1 MQLVFRVLIATIRN
15 LGNCPCPRCLIPKFH
30 VHLLATESD
39 LLQRGLSS
47 RSDTAHRREKIMSAR
62 KLIYE
67 KHYAVDAAQVEALL
81 KDESLVPT
89 MVCN

>member
-1 MQLVFRVLIATIRN
+1 
-15 LGNCPCPRCLIPKFH
+15 
-30 VHLLATESD
+30 
-39 LLQRGLSS
+39 
-47 RSDTAHRREKIMSAR
+47 MSAR

>member
-1 MQLVFRVLIATIRN
+1 MEL
-15 LGNCPCPRCLIPKFH
+15 
-30 VHLLATESD
+30 D
-39 LLQRGLSS
+39 LLQRSLLS

-67 KHYAVDAAQVEALL
+67 KHYAVDGAQVEELL

-89 MVCN
+89 TVRH